1 MKMYVYAVL
10 KQGGKRCV
18 RRSTDEELIIGHTY
32 AGTIG
37 TKHEVYEVKSLI
49 TVLDCD

>member
-18 RRSTDEELIIGHTY
+18 QHTSFEELIIGHTY

-37 TKHEVYEVKSLI
+37 TKHEVYEVKRLI
-49 TVLDCD
+49 RVIDCD